1 MLDRVRAL
9 PFAVLPLVVACG
21 GGARPTTP
29 PASPPPSG
37 DACAAGVRLPGVP
50 TAAATWDDVRAALG
64 DAAEACTPDA
74 GCGPDLAVSV
84 VPEHGAIVVKSA
96 DGYHVATDLWEAY
109 SAPPQV
115 TTAALGALTHV
126 AVRWEEL
133 GREEVCDEGVEEGS
147 GECGSAT
154 VVVSSNAFDAVVD
167 PSAGALV
174 WQATCS
180 VEGDVTFHAPA
191 VAADD
196 DAFSYTPCATG
207 ATTARFAVTALA
219 ACGAP

>member
-29 PASPPPSG
+29 PAAPPPSG

-64 DAAEACTPDA
+64 DAAEGCTPDA
-74 GCGPDLAVSV
+74 GCGPDRPVSV
-84 VPEHGAIVVKSA
+84 VPEGGAIVLKNA
-96 DGYHVATDLWEAY
+96 TGYHVTTGLWTSY
-109 SAPPQV
+109 SQAPQV
-115 TTAALGALTHV
+115 TTAPLGGLTHV

-147 GECGSAT
+147 DDCGSAT
-154 VVVSSNAFDAVVD
+154 IVVSSNAFDAVVD
-167 PSAGALV
+167 PAAGALV
-174 WQATCS
+174 WQAACS
-180 VEGDVTFHAPA
+180 VEGDLGFQASA
-191 VAADD
+191 VAEVDGG
-196 DAFSYTPCATG
+196 FSYTRCAAG
-207 ATTARFAVTALA
+207 AAPVRFAMTALA